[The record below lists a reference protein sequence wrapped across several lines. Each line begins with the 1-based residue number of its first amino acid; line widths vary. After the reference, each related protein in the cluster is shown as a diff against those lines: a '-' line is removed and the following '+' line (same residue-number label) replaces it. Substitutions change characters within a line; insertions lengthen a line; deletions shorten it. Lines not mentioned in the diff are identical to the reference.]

1 MEGGVTAARIAFAGT
16 PAFAVPALEAIV
28 AAGAH
33 VPLVLTQPD
42 RPAGRGR
49 KLTPPPVKEAAL
61 AHGLPVA
68 QPSSLADAAVA
79 REWGLDR
86 PPDLLVVVAYGLLL
100 PRWVLDWPARGCVN
114 IHASLLPRWRGAAP
128 IQHAILAG
136 DAETGISLM
145 RMDEGLDTGP
155 VYCSRSIPIE
165 PTQTAG
171 ELHDRLARLGAELLA
186 ESLPAL
192 LSSELTPVPQDE
204 ALATYAP
211 KIAKADARLDFHK
224 PAERLA
230 REVRAYHPWPVAFAE
245 DRDGRV
251 LRVHAAEAL
260 AATEDAAR
268 FRPGQV
274 VAASRDG
281 IDVKAG
287 DGVLRLL
294 RVQPPSS
301 RVMDAAAYLA
311 AHSVEGVEFV

>member
-114 IHASLLPRWRGAAP
+114 IHASLLPRWRGRAP
-128 IQHAILAG
+128 NQHAL
-136 DAETGISLM
+136 
-145 RMDEGLDTGP
+145 R
-155 VYCSRSIPIE
+155 
-165 PTQTAG
+165 
-171 ELHDRLARLGAELLA
+171 ARAAARGRT
-186 ESLPAL
+186 LPRN
-192 LSSELTPVPQDE
+192 
-204 ALATYAP
+204 
-211 KIAKADARLDFHK
+211 ADAR
-224 PAERLA
+224 ES
-230 REVRAYHPWPVAFAE
+230 
-245 DRDGRV
+245 G
-251 LRVHAAEAL
+251 
-260 AATEDAAR
+260 
-268 FRPGQV
+268 
-274 VAASRDG
+274 
-281 IDVKAG
+281 
-287 DGVLRLL
+287 
-294 RVQPPSS
+294 
-301 RVMDAAAYLA
+301 
-311 AHSVEGVEFV
+311 